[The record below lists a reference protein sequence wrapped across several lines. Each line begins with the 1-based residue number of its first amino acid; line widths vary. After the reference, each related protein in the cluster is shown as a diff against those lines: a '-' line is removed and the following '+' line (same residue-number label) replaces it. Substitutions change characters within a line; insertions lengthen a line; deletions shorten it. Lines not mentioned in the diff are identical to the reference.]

1 MVNSNNFAA
10 SIPIEMH
17 QAFERTLLNYRK
29 VEYDKMLCRNL
40 STIRPVGP
48 TIQTDV
54 VTTWEKTGGN
64 DTLIAKITAK
74 GAAPDEIGLKSAAVS
89 HPMYQVSVKFTVN
102 ERDLSLDPA
111 LQTRK
116 AEVAT
121 AEIRR
126 LEDYIWFNGNTS
138 PSITGMAQAAALNPQ
153 GCVPAYG
160 TSVSGTNN
168 VASKG
173 NWRPGDDTYRDIYDD
188 VLEAV
193 TRIDDNFD
201 AKFLVGKK
209 IDIAPIRKMDD
220 LRNRYSDQ
228 ILDLFGAGSTKDFI
242 RTSAYCPAGYVFVV
256 AKDMEFEEFVISEDL
271 RVDTA
276 IGKDEGGNFPVV
288 LREWVSQEVH
298 KPGGVTSIYT
308 L

>member
-17 QAFERTLLNYRK
+17 QAFERTLLKYRK
-29 VEYDKMLCRNL
+29 AEYDKMLCRNL
-40 STIRPVGP
+40 STPRDVGP

-64 DTLIAKITAK
+64 DTMIAKIFAK
-74 GAAPDEIGLKSAAVS
+74 GTAPDEIGVKSASVS
-89 HPMYQVSVKFTVN
+89 HPMYQIGVKFYVN
-102 ERDLSLDPA
+102 ERDLHLDPS

-121 AEIRR
+121 NEIRR

-138 PSITGMAQAAALNPQ
+138 PAVTGMAGAANLNPA
-153 GCVPAYG
+153 GKVPAYG

-173 NWRPGDDTYRDIYDD
+173 NWRPGDDTYRDIYADI
-188 VLEAV
+188 LAAV
-193 TRIDDNFD
+193 TRIDDDFD

-209 IDIAPIRKMDD
+209 IDIAPIREMDD

-271 RVDTA
+271 FVDTSV
-276 IGKDEGGNFPVV
+276 GKNEEGNFPVI
-288 LREWVSQEVH
+288 LKEWVSQEVH
-298 KPGGVTSIYT
+298 NPGGVASIYT